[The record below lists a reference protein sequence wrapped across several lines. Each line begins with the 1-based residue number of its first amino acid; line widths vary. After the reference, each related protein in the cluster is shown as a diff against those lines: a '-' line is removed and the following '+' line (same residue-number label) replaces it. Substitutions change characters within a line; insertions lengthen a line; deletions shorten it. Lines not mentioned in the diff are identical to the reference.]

1 MKGYACARKNGSAP
15 IQELMQIGLD
25 HNELVFMYLGFSG
38 IIIKIKEQ
46 VLAFDLGKE
55 CIHQEEI
62 EAFERLDVH
71 FYTHTHWD
79 HWDPDVTLRMAEA
92 TGAPL
97 VADPSVIDEMKNAM
111 SPDLMISANPD
122 QPISIN
128 NIAIASVTGVHPRPS
143 TLFRVTSGDVRIFH
157 GADSGY
163 VPLTKYPADIAF
175 LPVGDPSP
183 SCSPKSAMQM
193 ALDLQPKVAVPFH
206 GNSRQV
212 KEFRKLLG
220 QELPQT
226 KVITPSPCDLVRV
239 QLDNI

>member
-1 MKGYACARKNGSAP
+1 MGIACGRKNGSAP
-15 IQELMQIGLD
+15 IGELYQVQFD
-25 HNELVFMYLGFSG
+25 QKELAFIYLGFSG
-38 IIIKIKEQ
+38 IIIKIKKQ
-46 VLAFDLGKE
+46 VLAFDLSKE
-55 CIHQEEI
+55 CIRQEEI
-62 EAFERLDVH
+62 EALERLDVH

-79 HWDPDVTLRMAEA
+79 HWDPDVTLHMAEA

-97 VADPSVIDEMKNAM
+97 VADPSVIDEMKHTI
-111 SPDLMISANPD
+111 SPDLMKSANPD

-128 NIAIASVTGVHPRPS
+128 NIAIASVTGVHPRPI
-143 TLFRVTSGDVRIFH
+143 TLFHVTCGEIRIFH

-183 SCSPKSAMQM
+183 SCSPKSAVQM

-206 GNSRQV
+206 GNSRQLQ
-212 KEFRKLLG
+212 EFHKLLG

-226 KVITPSPCDLVRV
+226 QVITPKPCDLVRV
-239 QLDNI
+239 RFDST